1 VRAVWVRACWGFRSG
16 GRAWMVLVVLI
27 ALAAGAVMAAAAGA
41 RRTETAYPRF
51 VAAHRAFDIAVGG
64 FSGVAD
70 ADSARARM
78 VGLPQVAAW
87 SRLDYVAKRAVL
99 PSGRIVT
106 APELVPEGDLLGRT
120 GLTVNRFKVVA
131 GRLFDPRASGEAVI
145 DFSTAARLHLHAGSV
160 VRLDLGEATA
170 HHRASESV
178 RIVGLVA
185 APGLFPAIGVTATG
199 QLFLS
204 PAFMRH
210 FGVLPLDD
218 PTVLLRLRHGG
229 GDVPAFLRDLQAAG
243 LAGADILFAGDL
255 TVGIQRSI
263 RYEVLALW
271 ALAGLVAVTALATLG
286 QSLARQVSL
295 DSTDFAILRAIGMSP
310 RQLFVLGMV
319 RVTVVATAGA
329 ALAVPSAW
337 LLSWWTPVGLAR
349 VAEPTP
355 GIAADPLVWVLGFLA
370 TVLGLV
376 AAGAFPA
383 WRAAVATPSRPG
395 AMTSEHPSRVAAVLG
410 RVSRSGAAAVGVRMA
425 LQTGRGNAAVPVRSA
440 ALGSAVAVVAL
451 VASVVVGASLGR
463 LLHTP
468 RLSGYTWDVF
478 LSPDKTEEAKA
489 QVAVPADPDVAVV
502 GRGGFTSVE
511 IAGRQVITFFVQG
524 DSSLLPPIVS
534 GRAPIG
540 DAEIAV
546 GPEVMRQ
553 AHIKVGDTIDVVG
566 GQNEQGRQTR
576 LRMAIVGQAVI
587 SPAPFGQTKPG
598 DSVIITP
605 SAYDRLHLSP
615 AIGHSPYLIRFKAG
629 MDADAANA
637 RLSRQ
642 LPLAF
647 IFPTTATTQLQ
658 ALGGIATIPLVMSA
672 LLVALA
678 AGALGHT
685 LLTSIRRRRRDF
697 AILKA
702 LGFAQGQLA
711 GVVAW
716 QASTLAVCAGLI
728 GVPLGMVLGRWT
740 WRSVADQ
747 AGVHPSVVYPLSI
760 ALVLPAAVVLAI
772 LLALIPAR
780 LAARTQVAQALRS
793 E

>member
-1 VRAVWVRACWGFRSG
+1 
-16 GRAWMVLVVLI
+16 MVLVVLI
-27 ALAAGAVMAAAAGA
+27 ALAVGAVMAAAAGA
-41 RRTETAYPRF
+41 RRTETAYPRLVSAQRSF
-51 VAAHRAFDIAVGG
+51 DVATSG
-64 FSGVAD
+64 FSGKAD
-70 ADSARARM
+70 PPQGLARIAR
-78 VGLPQVAAW
+78 LPQVAEW
-87 SRLDYVAKRAVL
+87 SRLDVLTEAAVL
-99 PSGRIVT
+99 PSGRTVT
-106 APELVPEGDLLGRT
+106 APELLPQVDLRGRF
-120 GLTVNRFKVVA
+120 GLTMNRFRVVT

-145 DFSTAARLHLHAGSV
+145 DFSTAARLRVHVGSV
-160 VRLDLGEATA
+160 IRLDLGEATDR
-170 HHRASESV
+170 HGASESV

-185 APGLFPAIGVTATG
+185 APGMFPALGVTPLG
-199 QLFLS
+199 QLFTS
-204 PAFMRH
+204 PAFMRR
-210 FGVLPLDD
+210 FGVRPVGD
-218 PTVLLRLRHGG
+218 PTLLLRLRHGEE
-229 GDVPAFLRDLQAAG
+229 DVPGFLRDLRGAG
-243 LAGADILFAGDL
+243 LGRANLQFAGDQ
-255 TVGIQRSI
+255 TVGVQRSI
-263 RYEVLALW
+263 RFTVLALW

-295 DSTDFAILRAIGMSP
+295 DSTDHAILRALGMSP
-310 RQLFVLGMV
+310 TQLFGLGMV
-319 RVTVVATAGA
+319 RVAVVATLGA
-329 ALAVPSAW
+329 ALAVPVAW
-337 LLSWWTPVGLAR
+337 LLSWWTPIGLAR

-355 GIAADPLVWVLGFLA
+355 GFAADPLVWVLGVLA
-370 TVLGLV
+370 TVVGLV
-376 AAGAFPA
+376 AAGAVPA
-383 WRAAVATPSRPG
+383 WLAAGAARSGPS
-395 AMTSEHPSRVAAVLG
+395 AMTGEHPSRVAAALA
-410 RVSRSGAAAVGVRMA
+410 RVSRSVAAAVGVRMA

-468 RLSGYTWDVF
+468 RLSGYAWDAF
-478 LSPDKTEEAKA
+478 LTPGTLAELAKA
-489 QVAVPADPDVAVV
+489 SVVIQNDPNVAVV
-502 GRGGFTSVE
+502 SRGGYSDVE
-511 IAGRQVITFFVQG
+511 IGGRQLLAFSFHG
-524 DSSLLPPIVS
+524 DPSLMPPIVA
-534 GRAPIG
+534 GRAPVG
-540 DAEIAV
+540 EAEIAV
-546 GPEVMRQ
+546 GPEVMRE
-553 AHIKVGDTIDVVG
+553 AHIRIGSTIDVATPRD
-566 GQNEQGRQTR
+566 EQGRQTR

-587 SPAPFGQTKPG
+587 PPPPFAQTKPG
-598 DSVIITP
+598 DSVIISP
-605 SAYDRLHLSP
+605 SAYDRLHP
-615 AIGHSPYLIRFKAG
+615 GEPQPFLIRFKAG
-629 MDADAANA
+629 VDADAASA

-647 IFPTTATTQLQ
+647 VYPATRTTQVE